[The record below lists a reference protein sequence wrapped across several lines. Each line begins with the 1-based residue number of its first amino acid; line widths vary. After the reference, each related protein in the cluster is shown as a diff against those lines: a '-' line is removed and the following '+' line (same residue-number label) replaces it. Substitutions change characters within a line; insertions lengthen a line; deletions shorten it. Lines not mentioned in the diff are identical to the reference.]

1 MMISFEHKHNPIFLK
16 LITLLMIGRFQILTL
31 LILLLDLGSSSLND
45 PNSVLLFTHYEGNWR
60 KVFKRESVSS

>member
-1 MMISFEHKHNPIFLK
+1 
-16 LITLLMIGRFQILTL
+16 MIGRFQILTL